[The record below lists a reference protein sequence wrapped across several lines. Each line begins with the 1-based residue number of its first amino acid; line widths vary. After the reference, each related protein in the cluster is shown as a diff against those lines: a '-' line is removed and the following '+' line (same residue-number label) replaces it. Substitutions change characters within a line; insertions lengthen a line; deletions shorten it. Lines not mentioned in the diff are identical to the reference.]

1 MECMTINAGA
11 RPARASS
18 LRRERRDWA
27 TELRAQGSTW
37 AEIADAFADRYGVN
51 PRVAFRLAHDWSQR
65 DAADQ
70 WNRHWPDDPKT
81 FKNFSYWEQ
90 WPAPTGYA
98 PSLDV
103 LARLAE
109 LYQCSVADLV
119 IDLADYSNLDM
130 ARATSGNLNGL
141 WLSRYSYFSTGRDAN
156 LQGEHTIRLHHTG
169 SRLHGTNDPADGE
182 SRLTLDLSVSG
193 AIATGTWKERTAPTG
208 YYRGAVYHGTIQL
221 VVSPHARGMN
231 GRWLGFGK
239 NFNVNSGDW
248 HLEWLEA

>member
-1 MECMTINAGA
+1 MSSSAGT
-11 RPARASS
+11 RASGTSS
-18 LRRERRDWA
+18 LRRERREWSAD
-27 TELRAQGSTW
+27 LRSHGSTW
-37 AEIADAFADRYGVN
+37 VEIADAFADKYGVN
-51 PRVAFRLAHDWSQR
+51 PRVALRLAHDWSQR

-70 WNRHWPDDPKT
+70 WNRRWPDEPKT

-109 LYQCSVADLV
+109 LYQCAVADLV
-119 IDLADYSNLDM
+119 TDLADYSALDT
-130 ARATSGNLNGL
+130 ARATSGNLGGL
-141 WLSRYSYFSTGRDAN
+141 WLSRYTYFSSGRDAN
-156 LQGEHTIRLHHTG
+156 LHGEHPIRLYHLG
-169 SRLHGTNDPADGE
+169 SRLHGSTDPAEGE
-182 SRLTLDLSVSG
+182 SRLTLDLSVRG
-193 AIATGTWKERTAPTG
+193 AIATGTWNERTAATG
-208 YYRGAVYHGTIQL
+208 YYRGAVYHGTVQL

-239 NFNVNSGDW
+239 NFKVNSGDW

>member
-1 MECMTINAGA
+1 MSITPGT

-18 LRRERRDWA
+18 LRQERRDWA

-37 AEIADAFADRYGVN
+37 VEIADAFADRYGVN

-70 WNRHWPDDPKT
+70 WNHRWPDEPKT

-90 WPAPTGYA
+90 WPASTGYA

-109 LYQCSVADLV
+109 LYQCAVADLV
-119 IDLADYSNLDM
+119 ADLADYSCLDT
-130 ARATSGNLNGL
+130 ARATSGNLSGL
-141 WLSRYSYFSTGRDAN
+141 WLSQYSYFSAGRDAT
-156 LQGEHTIRLHHTG
+156 LEGQHTIRLYHTG
-169 SRLHGTNDPADGE
+169 NRLHGSTDPADGE
-182 SRLTLDLSVSG
+182 SRLTLDLSVNG

-221 VVSPHARGMN
+221 VISPHARRMN

-239 NFNVNSGDW
+239 NFIVNSGDW
-248 HLEWLEA
+248 HLEWHEA

>member
-1 MECMTINAGA
+1 MERMSNPGA
-11 RPARASS
+11 RPARAGS
-18 LRRERRDWA
+18 LRQERRDWA
-27 TELRAQGSTW
+27 AELRAQGSTW
-37 AEIADAFADRYGVN
+37 VEIADAFADRYGVN
-51 PRVAFRLAHDWSQR
+51 PRVAFRLGHDWSQR
-65 DAADQ
+65 DAADH

-103 LARLAE
+103 LTRLAE

-119 IDLADYSNLDM
+119 IDLADYSNLDTE
-130 ARATSGNLNGL
+130 RATSGDLNGL

-156 LQGEHTIRLHHTG
+156 LQGEHTLRLHHTG
-169 SRLHGTNDPADGE
+169 SRLHGANDPAEGE

-193 AIATGTWKERTAPTG
+193 AIASGFWKERTAPTG
-208 YYRGAVYHGTIQL
+208 YYRGAVYHGTVQL

-239 NFNVNSGDW
+239 DFAVNSGDW
-248 HLEWLEA
+248 HLEWLQG